1 MNIAAMTPADAL
13 EDARYI
19 TAFLE
24 ASVSAFGAADEAC
37 RPDEYGWMGMLII
50 TELLKDLLTRA
61 GEMREDEAE

>member
-1 MNIAAMTPADAL
+1 MNTDDLSPDNAL

-19 TAFLE
+19 TAFLG

-37 RPDEYGWMGMLII
+37 RPGWTGLLII

-61 GEMREDEAE
+61 GEEA